1 MTWSRLV
8 RRVAVLAALATAYV
22 VAGKLGLRLAFVNPS
37 ATAVWAPTGLAL
49 ASLLMFGWEV
59 WPAIFAGAFVV
70 NITTAG
76 TLFTSLGIA
85 TGNTLE
91 ALAGA
96 YLVNRWAN
104 GRRAF
109 ERPGDVLRFT
119 LLAAV
124 LSTMVS
130 ASLGMLTLAA
140 AGSLGEG
147 QATSVWL
154 TWWLGDAGGD
164 LVVAPALL
172 LWAAHPRIHWP
183 RGRWLELTLLLSGLV
198 LTGQIVFD
206 GLMPAGR
213 MGYPLEFLLVPFLL
227 WAGFRFGPR
236 EGATATLLLAAIAI
250 TGTIRGLGPFSV
262 GARNE
267 SLLLLDA
274 FLGVASV
281 KTLIVAAVVAQ
292 RRRSEEQLRQLSISD
307 PLTGLG
313 NYRQLI
319 TSLEAELR
327 RFQRAERP
335 FAVVLLDLDG
345 LKRVNDRHGH
355 LVGSRAL
362 CRVAEAL
369 ARSCRAVDT
378 AARFGGDEFA
388 LVLPE
393 TDEAEAQQ
401 VVKRV
406 TERLAADAEKPKI
419 TVSHGVALCPRDGSI
434 VDTLLAA
441 ADRALYGMK
450 GKAR

>member
-8 RRVAVLAALATAYV
+8 RRVALLTALAAAYV
-22 VAGKLGLRLAFVNPS
+22 VAGKLGLRLAFLNPS

-49 ASLLMFGWEV
+49 AALLILGWEV
-59 WPAIFAGAFVV
+59 WPAILVGAFVV

-130 ASLGMLTLAA
+130 ASIGVLTLAMS
-140 AGSLGEG
+140 GGLGEG
-147 QATSVWL
+147 QSASVWL

-172 LWAAHPRIHWP
+172 LWAAHPHIRWP

-206 GLMPAGR
+206 GLMPEGR

-236 EGATATLLLAAIAI
+236 EGATATLLLGVIAI
-250 TGTIRGLGPFSV
+250 TGTLRGLGPFSV

-274 FLGVASV
+274 FLGVAAV

-327 RFQRAERP
+327 RFQRSERP

-393 TDEAEAQQ
+393 TDEEEARQ

-406 TERLAADAEKPKI
+406 TERLAADGEKPKI
-419 TVSHGVALCPRDGSI
+419 TVSHGVSLCPRDGSI

-441 ADRALYGMK
+441 ADHALYGMK